1 MGASDRSRCTRER
14 PDVPLGA
21 PLSAAGAGAQSPGD
35 LRRSLSGRSLPRPL
49 ADRGGLWLAW
59 FALAS
64 VINLI
69 VLRLLLGRE
78 GIGLRDFYRGRT
90 RGAHREIGSD
100 LRWVGMALVIAAPL
114 GILPNLLL
122 SSVLWGDTTA
132 GGALSFR
139 PLPVFGAVA
148 ILAVFPIVHALA
160 ELPTY
165 FGYVMP
171 RLASANGWRIQ
182 AVVLC
187 AAVLSVQ
194 HVFLPLLFDWRY
206 LVWRA
211 LTSCRSHSGSAM

>member
-1 MGASDRSRCTRER
+1 VVAVNGPDAPTSWARPIVRAAPRLDRISPWALLFLRPALALGLQAICAALFLAAAS
-14 PDVPLGA
+14 PDPWRT
-21 PLSAAGAGAQSPGD
+21 AAD
-35 LRRSLSGRSLPRPL
+35 W
-49 ADRGGLWLAW
+49 WLAW

-69 VLRLLLGRE
+69 VLRTLLRRE
-78 GIGLRDFYRGRT
+78 DIGLRDFYRGRA

-160 ELPTY
+160 EC
-165 FGYVMP
+165 
-171 RLASANGWRIQ
+171 RR
-182 AVVLC
+182 
-187 AAVLSVQ
+187 
-194 HVFLPLLFDWRY
+194 
-206 LVWRA
+206 
-211 LTSCRSHSGSAM
+211 TSDT